1 MAITQTRTQ
10 WSKAKL
16 FALYEVTKSTVH
28 QWENECIDI
37 PTKVKHPETN
47 GKIERFIGLVRQE
60 ALRPNSPVS
69 LDDAKKVLAS
79 FVEYYNNNKNIH
91 HAIGYV
97 KLVDLFTCMHEEII
111 TEQKTE
117 VCIGK
122 EKVY

>member
-1 MAITQTRTQ
+1 MI
-10 WSKAKL
+10 
-16 FALYEVTKSTVH
+16 
-28 QWENECIDI
+28 
-37 PTKVKHPETN
+37 
-47 GKIERFIGLVRQE
+47 
-60 ALRPNSPVS
+60 
-69 LDDAKKVLAS
+69 AS